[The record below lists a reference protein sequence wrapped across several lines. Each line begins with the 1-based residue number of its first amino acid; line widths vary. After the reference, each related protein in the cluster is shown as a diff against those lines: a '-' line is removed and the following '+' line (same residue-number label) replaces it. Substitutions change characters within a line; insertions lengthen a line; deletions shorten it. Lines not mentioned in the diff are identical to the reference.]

1 MLQNNL
7 KTVKE
12 IELSANKVRDVISN
26 ADALLFS
33 KTTSKLKTG
42 NECAHQFHEKCFGTL
57 RENEAMAREI
67 KQTLLDLITKHNQ
80 LYKFTTRGNLKT
92 NSRRVKE
99 GRTKARTRK
108 MKRMQVNIDKIL
120 SSIPPSYRR
129 GGVVTDLDLNEV
141 QLLQLRQV
149 KWIKAILRSEK
160 LPKNVRSEFLQN
172 LKAVVQKAIAE
183 DLSKSEDDSRGRTD
197 EESSD
202 NESGDE
208 EGSGEG
214 RSDESSDEDFEE
226 QEMMTVEQAE
236 LMEQYVNADL

>member
-1 MLQNNL
+1 MP
-7 KTVKE
+7 T
-12 IELSANKVRDVISN
+12 RYYFPRP
-26 ADALLFS
+26 LLNS
-33 KTTSKLKTG
+33 RH
-42 NECAHQFHEKCFGTL
+42 ECAHQFHEKCFGTL
-57 RENEAMAREI
+57 RENEEMAREI
-67 KQTLLDLITKHNQ
+67 KQTLLELITKHNQ

-108 MKRMQVNIDKIL
+108 MKRMSVNIDKIL
-120 SSIPPSYRR
+120 SIISPSYRS
-129 GGVVTDLDLNEV
+129 GGVVTDLDLNKV

-172 LKAVVQKAIAE
+172 LKAVVHKAIAE

-202 NESGDE
+202 NK
-208 EGSGEG
+208 
-214 RSDESSDEDFEE
+214 
-226 QEMMTVEQAE
+226 TVWSTVP
-236 LMEQYVNADL
+236 LV

>member
-1 MLQNNL
+1 
-7 KTVKE
+7 
-12 IELSANKVRDVISN
+12 
-26 ADALLFS
+26 
-33 KTTSKLKTG
+33 
-42 NECAHQFHEKCFGTL
+42 
-57 RENEAMAREI
+57 MAREI

-108 MKRMQVNIDKIL
+108 MKRMSVNIDKIL
-120 SSIPPSYRR
+120 SIISPSYRS
-129 GGVVTDLDLNEV
+129 GGVVTDLDLNKV

-160 LPKNVRSEFLQN
+160 LPKNVRGEFLQN
-172 LKAVVQKAIAE
+172 LKAVVKKAIAE
-183 DLSKSEDDSRGRTD
+183 DLSKSEDDSRERTD

-202 NESGDE
+202 NESGNE

-214 RSDESSDEDFEE
+214 RRDKSSDEDFEE

-236 LMEQYVNADL
+236 LMEQYVNGDL

>member
-1 MLQNNL
+1 
-7 KTVKE
+7 
-12 IELSANKVRDVISN
+12 
-26 ADALLFS
+26 
-33 KTTSKLKTG
+33 
-42 NECAHQFHEKCFGTL
+42 
-57 RENEAMAREI
+57 
-67 KQTLLDLITKHNQ
+67 
-80 LYKFTTRGNLKT
+80 
-92 NSRRVKE
+92 
-99 GRTKARTRK
+99 
-108 MKRMQVNIDKIL
+108 MKRMSVNIDKIL
-120 SSIPPSYRR
+120 SIISPSYRS
-129 GGVVTDLDLNEV
+129 GGVVTDLDLNKV

-160 LPKNVRSEFLQN
+160 LPKNVRGEFLQN
-172 LKAVVQKAIAE
+172 LKAVVHKAIAE

-236 LMEQYVNADL
+236 LMEQYVNGDL